1 MVMAS
6 WFCRSAVRC
15 LSRKAISHS
24 IRESQKPLSVLLWPT
39 RQKSTDTQPSS
50 AENAAREA
58 NWKSRQDLAIAFRGL
73 HWYGLSEAVCT
84 HLTLMAPAMS
94 GEGDVMLMIP
104 YGLHWSQVCGY

>member
-1 MVMAS
+1 MAS

-15 LSRKAISHS
+15 FSRKAISHS
-24 IRESQKPLSVLLWPT
+24 IRESQKPLFVLLLPT

-73 HWYGLSEAVCT
+73 HCYGLSEAVCT

-94 GEGDVMLMIP
+94 GEGNVMLMIP
-104 YGLHWSQVCGY
+104 YGLHWSQVCG